1 MTNPSGTRRDE
12 GRKANLG
19 HISLVTGPIDVR
31 HSFYVRSALQKRQEP
46 GTLSQA
52 HWPARGVPCSAPTPW
67 GEWSRT
73 MATAQLTPVG
83 VGIHNVLIAT
93 DFSRCSTM
101 ALSFGLELAHGYH
114 ASAYVAYVLPA
125 EQYMV
130 VGPDAYE
137 AARDTA
143 HRDLMELRHELR
155 KKHSYIE
162 GEDYHLFL
170 LEGEVAESILDFA
183 RQKEIDV
190 IVVGTHGR
198 GGLGRALMGSVAERV
213 FRMSAVPVLTLG
225 PHLQRIAR
233 ASSPRNILVPVDFSP
248 ASERAAHYAIAMARE
263 HGATLTMLHVIEH
276 WPAQAQVDRP
286 RVTQALR
293 EKVEDL
299 LAEEVRGLRCNVRI
313 EMGRVVET
321 ILYTANGTEAD
332 LVVLG
337 VRPRT
342 GLLNRLMWPHAYEIV
357 REAAC
362 PVLTVRGEAEER

>member
-1 MTNPSGTRRDE
+1 
-12 GRKANLG
+12 
-19 HISLVTGPIDVR
+19 
-31 HSFYVRSALQKRQEP
+31 
-46 GTLSQA
+46 
-52 HWPARGVPCSAPTPW
+52 
-67 GEWSRT
+67 

-83 VGIHNVLIAT
+83 VGIHNVLVAT

-101 ALSFGLELAHGYH
+101 ALSFGLELAHGYQ
-114 ASAYVAYVLPA
+114 ANAYVAYVLPID
-125 EQYMV
+125 QFMV
-130 VGPDAYE
+130 AGPDAYE
-137 AARDTA
+137 AAKDVAR
-143 HRDLMELRHELR
+143 RDLMELRHELR

-198 GGLGRALMGSVAERV
+198 GGLGRALMGSVAEQV
-213 FRMSAVPVLTLG
+213 FRQSPAPVLTLG
-225 PHLQRIAR
+225 PHLQRIAH
-233 ASSPRNILVPVDFSP
+233 AGAFRNILVPVDFSP

-263 HGATLTMLHVIEH
+263 HGSALTMLHVIER
-276 WPAQAQVDRP
+276 WPTQAQAERT

-299 LAEEVRGLRCNVRI
+299 IADEVTGLRCNVRI
-313 EMGRVVET
+313 EVGRVVET
-321 ILYTANGTEAD
+321 VLYTANGIEAD

-342 GLLNRLMWPHAYEIV
+342 VLLNRLMWPHAYEIV

-362 PVLTVRGEAEER
+362 PVLTVRGEIGG

>member
-1 MTNPSGTRRDE
+1 
-12 GRKANLG
+12 
-19 HISLVTGPIDVR
+19 
-31 HSFYVRSALQKRQEP
+31 
-46 GTLSQA
+46 
-52 HWPARGVPCSAPTPW
+52 
-67 GEWSRT
+67 
-73 MATAQLTPVG
+73 MATTQLTPVG

-101 ALSFGLELAHGYH
+101 ALSFGLELAHGYQ
-114 ASAYVAYVLPA
+114 ANAYVVFVVPTD
-125 EQYMV
+125 QFMV
-130 VGPDAYE
+130 AGPDAYE
-137 AARDTA
+137 AAKDVAR
-143 HRDLMELRHELR
+143 RDLMELKQELR
-155 KKHSYIE
+155 KKHSYVE

-213 FRMSAVPVLTLG
+213 FRLSPVPVLTLG
-225 PHLQRIAR
+225 PHLHRIAR
-233 ASSPRNILVPVDFSP
+233 AGAPRNILVPVDFTP
-248 ASERAAHYAIAMARE
+248 ASERAARYAIAMARE
-263 HGATLTMLHVIEH
+263 HGAALTMLHVIER
-276 WPAQAQVDRP
+276 WPTGAQADRT

-299 LAEEVRGLRCNVRI
+299 IAEEVTGLRCNVRI
-313 EMGRVVET
+313 EVGRVVET
-321 ILYTANGTEAD
+321 VLYTANGIEAD

-362 PVLTVRGEAEER
+362 PVLTVRGGAEEQ